1 MGMCHSLRSRLIGP
15 QSAITYTG
23 RTGGSAGVDG
33 ETGQMDYTT
42 DPQLRDRLRV
52 EEKARIKAENKRSR
66 NIDKSL
72 KAEKR
77 EYKQTHRLLL
87 LGVSHSACA
96 AGVHKYGT
104 CQAGCLL
111 LPASGLVPVHLFGE
125 AGTQSQ
131 AGRQWEGRLALQTDG
146 LLLGRNA
153 FLWTSP
159 AGPHSKAPHGPRG
172 PLGPLGAHL
181 SIPRARK
188 VITALRKLQP
198 PGQTTGH
205 SSISGG

>member
-23 RTGGSAGVDG
+23 RTGGSAGGDG
-33 ETGQMDYTT
+33 ETGQPDYTT

-87 LGVSHSACA
+87 LGKWRAN
-96 AGVHKYGT
+96 
-104 CQAGCLL
+104 
-111 LPASGLVPVHLFGE
+111 
-125 AGTQSQ
+125 
-131 AGRQWEGRLALQTDG
+131 RLASLRCEFAVTW
-146 LLLGRNA
+146 L
-153 FLWTSP
+153 
-159 AGPHSKAPHGPRG
+159 
-172 PLGPLGAHL
+172 
-181 SIPRARK
+181 
-188 VITALRKLQP
+188 ALA
-198 PGQTTGH
+198 
-205 SSISGG
+205 S